1 MQLSSSFERGFTLQ
15 EEIAT
20 HACKKACAV
29 FFFVFFFLT
38 LLFSHEDWVRVA
50 LRMYLV
56 RFEPA
61 ASEVK
66 GKCANHLATVA
77 PYGWQC
83 QCNKLWSRTRKGIHI
98 CVNYC
103 AIVNPVDSIA
113 QLVKLNTWGWLY
125 IKACLPCNFC
135 CDFLLL
141 IKWCMWTNG
150 QLDDWGYIYSEHSCI

>member
-1 MQLSSSFERGFTLQ
+1 MRVDKRVDECWRSIHERVSCNSHRRLSAVSLYRTRSQHMHARKPALSNWKYTRG
-15 EEIAT
+15 
-20 HACKKACAV
+20 C
-29 FFFVFFFLT
+29 
-38 LLFSHEDWVRVA
+38 
-50 LRMYLV
+50 
-56 RFEPA
+56 
-61 ASEVK
+61 
-66 GKCANHLATVA
+66 
-77 PYGWQC
+77 WQC

-150 QLDDWGYIYSEHSCI
+150 QLDEGTYTQSIHVYNLFTRSNPSSAKNRTRNRSKNCKF